1 MTGTGSPAC
10 GSLFSPVD
18 GQGAGSNLN
27 DHTEAGKGWRGKFR
41 SRKSE
46 QPMMAVQGIGDQRW
60 CWGWEQGY
68 WMWRAKGTGS
78 DLG

>member
-1 MTGTGSPAC
+1 MIGTGTPAC
-10 GSLFSPVD
+10 GSLFSPLD

-27 DHTEAGKGWRGKFR
+27 DYTDAGKGWRGEFR

-46 QPMMAVQGIGDQRW
+46 QPMMAVQGRGDQRW
-60 CWGWEQGY
+60 CWGWEQGIG
-68 WMWRAKGTGS
+68 WWTVRGRGS